1 MRKGVRYNQNFKNYF
16 VICRKVC
23 FFKIK
28 DLIRLSSLF
37 DMKIKV
43 YLIFINSSAVGV
55 RYCLRCRYVRCFKKI
70 LGATKK
76 VRLKIFLKTGILL
89 EIRFA
94 KFKSARNSAYLFR
107 MAHDLII

>member
-55 RYCLRCRYVRCFKKI
+55 RYCLRCRYGRCFRKKY
-70 LGATKK
+70 LALQKGALENFFKNWDL
-76 VRLKIFLKTGILL
+76 VRNKIQKI
-89 EIRFA
+89 
-94 KFKSARNSAYLFR
+94 
-107 MAHDLII
+107 